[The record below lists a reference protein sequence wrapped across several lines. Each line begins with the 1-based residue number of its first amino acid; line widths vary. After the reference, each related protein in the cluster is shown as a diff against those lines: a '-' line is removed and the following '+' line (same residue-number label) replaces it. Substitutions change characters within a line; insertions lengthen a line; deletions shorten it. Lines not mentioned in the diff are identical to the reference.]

1 MDFSLTEDQQAAR
14 ELAATIFKDLSTHE
28 RLREVEA
35 TESRFDD
42 KLWAQL
48 AGAGLLGLS
57 VPQAQGG
64 EGLGFLESCALAEEA
79 GRSAAAVPVVATLV
93 LGAAPIAAFGSE
105 ALRDK
110 WLPGVC
116 SGSTILSAGLEEPG
130 GDPFA
135 PVTQATANGDGWRLS
150 GTKTCVLSGMLAD
163 ALVVPARLDGEA
175 QLFVVPCD
183 ADGLSRTRQVPT
195 SGQPA
200 AHVELDG
207 VRVGND
213 DLLRPGGAS
222 GSSGSVSGGNLRW
235 LLERAEA
242 ALCVQMAG
250 ACKAAVELTARYTSE
265 RRQFGKPI
273 AEFQAVGQRAA
284 DAYVDAE
291 AVRLTAWQAAW
302 RLDAGLPASAEVAVA
317 KFWADDGAQRV
328 VHGCQH
334 LHGGVG
340 VDRDYPVHRYFLMIK
355 HLALT
360 LGGTSQSLLRLGNI
374 LAYGPDIAA
383 SAPHKEPA
391 PA

>member
-14 ELAATIFKDLSTHE
+14 ELAVTIFKDLSTHE

-64 EGLGFLESCALAEEA
+64 EGLGFLESCVLAEEA
-79 GRSAAAVPVVATLV
+79 GRSAAAVPIVATLV
-93 LGAAPIAAFGSE
+93 LGAAPIAVFGTE

-116 SGSTILSAGLEEPG
+116 SGSTILTAALEEPG
-130 GDPFA
+130 GDPFS
-135 PVTQATANGDGWRLS
+135 PTTRATADGDGWRVS
-150 GTKTCVLSGMLAD
+150 GTKTGVLWGMLAD
-163 ALVVPARLDGEA
+163 AVVVPARLDGGIE
-175 QLFVVPCD
+175 LFVVPSD
-183 ADGLSRTRQVPT
+183 AKGLTRSRQVPT

-200 AHVELDG
+200 ALIELDE
-207 VRVGND
+207 VRLGPED
-213 DLLRPGGAS
+213 RLGGSGPSATKGGA
-222 GSSGSVSGGNLRW
+222 NLRW
-235 LLERAEA
+235 LIERAEA

-355 HLALT
+355 HLAPT
-360 LGGTSQSLLRLGNI
+360 LGGTSESLLRLGDI
-374 LAYGPDIAA
+374 LAYGPDP
-383 SAPHKEPA
+383 SHVSEPREEPA

>member
-14 ELAATIFKDLSTHE
+14 ELAVTIFKDLSTHE

-57 VPQAQGG
+57 VPEAQGG
-64 EGLGFLESCALAEEA
+64 EGLGFLESCVLAEEA
-79 GRSAAAVPVVATLV
+79 GRCAAAVPVVATLV
-93 LGAAPIAAFGSE
+93 LGAAPIAAFGAE
-105 ALRDK
+105 ALRDR

-116 SGSTILSAGLEEPG
+116 SGSTILSGALEEPG

-135 PVTQATANGDGWRLS
+135 PVTEATADGGGWRID
-150 GTKTCVLSGMLAD
+150 GTKTCVLSGILAD

-175 QLFVVPCD
+175 ELFVVPCD
-183 ADGLSRTRQVPT
+183 ANGVSRSRQVPT
-195 SGQPA
+195 SGQPE

-207 VRVGND
+207 VRVGPD
-213 DLLRPGGAS
+213 DLLRPT
-222 GSSGSVSGGNLRW
+222 GSGNLRW
-235 LLERAEA
+235 LVERAEA

-250 ACKAAVELTARYTSE
+250 ACKAAVEMTAKYTSE
-265 RRQFGKPI
+265 RHQFGKPI

-360 LGGTSQSLLRLGNI
+360 LGGTSQSLLRLGDI
-374 LAYGPDIAA
+374 LAYGPDARSRTA
-383 SAPHKEPA
+383 
-391 PA
+391 

>member
-48 AGAGLLGLS
+48 AAAGPARAVGARRLKVARGS
-57 VPQAQGG
+57 
-64 EGLGFLESCALAEEA
+64 GFLESCVLAEEA
-79 GRSAAAVPVVATLV
+79 GRSCGRGASRGDTRARCRADRRLRVRGAPRPVAARCGLRFDDPVRRARRARRRSVCAGHDCESRRRRLAHRRDEDVRPCRACSPTPSSSRPVSTVA
-93 LGAAPIAAFGSE
+93 AE
-105 ALRDK
+105 
-110 WLPGVC
+110 
-116 SGSTILSAGLEEPG
+116 
-130 GDPFA
+130 
-135 PVTQATANGDGWRLS
+135 
-150 GTKTCVLSGMLAD
+150 
-163 ALVVPARLDGEA
+163 
-175 QLFVVPCD
+175 LFCVPCD
-183 ADGLSRTRQVPT
+183 ANGVSRTRQVPT
-195 SGQPA
+195 SGQPEA
-200 AHVELDG
+200 QVDLDG
-207 VRVGND
+207 VRVGAD
-213 DLLRPGGAS
+213 DLLRPS
-222 GSSGSVSGGNLRW
+222 GESLRW
-235 LLERAEA
+235 LVERAEA

-250 ACKAAVELTARYTSE
+250 ACKAAVEMTARYTSE

-334 LHGGVG
+334 LHGGCRRRPRLPG
-340 VDRDYPVHRYFLMIK
+340 PP
-355 HLALT
+355 
-360 LGGTSQSLLRLGNI
+360 LLL
-374 LAYGPDIAA
+374 DDQ
-383 SAPHKEPA
+383 APCADARRHVAEPA
-391 PA
+391 AARRHPGSDYAGLAEPRARPA

>member
-1 MDFSLTEDQQAAR
+1 MDFSLTEDQQAAC

-64 EGLGFLESCALAEEA
+64 EGLGFLESCVLAEEA

-93 LGAAPIAAFGSE
+93 LGAAPIATLGTE
-105 ALRDK
+105 VLRDR

-116 SGSTILSAGLEEPG
+116 SGSTILTAALEEPG
-130 GDPFA
+130 GDPFS
-135 PVTQATANGDGWRLS
+135 PTTSATADGDGWRVS

-163 ALVVPARLDGEA
+163 ALVVPARLDGEVE
-175 QLFVVPCD
+175 LFVVPSD
-183 ADGLSRTRQVPT
+183 AKGMTRTKQVPT

-207 VRVGND
+207 VKLGPD
-213 DLLRPGGAS
+213 DRLHGG
-222 GSSGSVSGGNLRW
+222 GSSGTTGGSNLRW
-235 LLERAEA
+235 LIERAEA

-250 ACKAAVELTARYTSE
+250 ACKAAVEMTARYTSE

-291 AVRLTAWQAAW
+291 AVRLTAWLAAW
-302 RLDAGLPASAEVAVA
+302 RLDAGLPASSEVAVA

-360 LGGTSQSLLRLGNI
+360 LGGTSQSLLRLGDI
-374 LAYGPDIAA
+374 LAYGPDARQGSEQRA
-383 SAPHKEPA
+383 EPA

>member
-1 MDFSLTEDQQAAR
+1 MDFSLNEDQEAAR

-35 TESRFDD
+35 TDSRFDD

-57 VPQAQGG
+57 IPQAQGG
-64 EGLGFLESCALAEEA
+64 EGLGFLESCLLAEEA
-79 GRSAAAVPVVATLV
+79 GRSAAALPVVAALV
-93 LGAAPIAAFGSE
+93 LGAAPIAAFGTE
-105 ALRDK
+105 ALRDR
-110 WLPGVC
+110 WLPGVA
-116 SGSTILSAGLEEPG
+116 SGSTILSAALEEPG
-130 GDPFA
+130 GDPFS
-135 PVTQATANGDGWRLS
+135 PVTVATADGDGWRID

-163 ALVVPARLDGEA
+163 ALVVPARLDGGAE
-175 QLFVVPCD
+175 LFVVPCD
-183 ADGLSRTRQVPT
+183 ASGVSRTRQVPT
-195 SGQPA
+195 SGQPE
-200 AHVELDG
+200 AHLELDG
-207 VRVGND
+207 VQVGPD
-213 DLLRPGGAS
+213 DLLRPTGGE
-222 GSSGSVSGGNLRW
+222 NLRW
-235 LLERAEA
+235 LVERAEA

-250 ACKAAVELTARYTSE
+250 ACKAAVEMTARYTSE

-302 RLDAGLPASAEVAVA
+302 RLDEGLPASAEVAVA

-360 LGGTSQSLLRLGNI
+360 LGGTSQSLLRLGDI
-374 LAYGPDIAA
+374 LAYGDGAGSG
-383 SAPHKEPA
+383 SAPHEERA